1 MATNTDIRE
10 WGKLHAPELFKP
22 KGPPSNQLRDAYNEQ
37 HPVDPDQMVFDSMDG
52 MSGGIADPESLP
64 AELPPL
70 VDGGPARELPP
81 GTNRRRSF
89 TDWLN
94 HKKPKAP
101 RASVRGGPRASTAKL
116 AAGVWGIAAKLLNGT
131 AATPLSRVLALQ
143 APVAGMIID
152 REIKG
157 TLVDV
162 LAQPV
167 ARLVNRA
174 SQVGVLFTLPILVQ
188 VVTMRPDLY
197 EQLRP
202 HMVDALYDWF
212 EVAGPEIEKMA
223 KRQEKRRQQF
233 NGGEGPTPEQLI
245 ELFFMVDPDAEPQGS
260 GREFAAT
267 QSA

>member
-10 WGKLHAPELFKP
+10 WGKVHAPELFKP
-22 KGPPSNQLRDAYNEQ
+22 KGPPSDRLKDAFYQE
-37 HPVDPDQMVFDSMDG
+37 HPPDPDQMEFDG
-52 MSGGIADPESLP
+52 MSGGIADPDLLP

-70 VDGGPARELPP
+70 VEGGPARELPP
-81 GTNRRRSF
+81 GTNRRRTF
-89 TDWLN
+89 KDWLN
-94 HKKPKAP
+94 RKKPKAP
-101 RASVRGGPRASTAKL
+101 KASVRGGPRASTAKL
-116 AAGVWGIAAKLLNGT
+116 AAGVWGIASKLLNGT
-131 AATPLSRVLALQ
+131 SATPLSRVLALQ

-188 VVTMRPDLY
+188 VVTMRPDMY

-245 ELFFMVDPDAEPQGS
+245 ELFFAAPEDLGPQG
-260 GREFAAT
+260 GEQHEFAAA
-267 QSA
+267 QPA